1 MERTKK
7 QKMEDLILLIIFLA
21 VFGAIFLWGQMSYFH
36 TLGVMEKPYLI
47 QVDFDGDNSW
57 DVSFLADSYDS
68 DGNQLLMRFGDE
80 RYSIE
85 YSSFL
90 ATRLDI
96 VRDDHEP
103 GPLSDEQAEKLLEL
117 SKNKEGSEW

>member
-1 MERTKK
+1 MEYIEN
-7 QKMEDLILLIIFLA
+7 QKTRGFISSLIMLPAFGLAGLLGLMCGIDAFNIL
-21 VFGAIFLWGQMSYFH
+21 
-36 TLGVMEKPYLI
+36 EKPYLI

-68 DGNQLLMRFGDE
+68 DGNQLLMRFSDE

-96 VRDDHEP
+96 ARDDHEP

>member
-1 MERTKK
+1 MECT
-7 QKMEDLILLIIFLA
+7 EDHKRKGEIPLIIALSLISLFPL
-21 VFGAIFLWGQMSYFH
+21 
-36 TLGVMEKPYLI
+36 LGLMCTNSALDEMEKPYLI

-68 DGNQLLMRFGDE
+68 DGNQLLMRFDDE

-90 ATRLDI
+90 ATKLDI
-96 VRDDHEP
+96 ARNDHEP
-103 GPLSDEQAEKLLEL
+103 GPLSDAQAEKLLEL
-117 SKNKEGSEW
+117 SKDKEGSEW

>member
-7 QKMEDLILLIIFLA
+7 QEMEDLILLIILFTVL
-21 VFGAIFLWGQMSYFH
+21 GSIFLWGLMSYYN
-36 TLGVMEKPYLI
+36 TLDAMEKPYLI
-47 QVDFDGDNSW
+47 QVDFDSDNSW
-57 DVSFLADSYDS
+57 DASFLADSYDS

-90 ATRLDI
+90 ATKLDI
-96 VRDDHEP
+96 ARDDYEP
-103 GPLSDEQAEKLLEL
+103 GPLSDAQAEKLLEL
-117 SKNKEGSEW
+117 SKDKEGSEW

>member
-21 VFGAIFLWGQMSYFH
+21 VFGVIFLWGQMSYFH
-36 TLGVMEKPYLI
+36 TLDVMEKPYLI

-68 DGNQLLMRFGDE
+68 DGNQLLMHFSDE

-96 VRDDHEP
+96 ARDDHEP
-103 GPLSDEQAEKLLEL
+103 GPLSDEQVEKLLEL

>member
-36 TLGVMEKPYLI
+36 TLGVTEKPYLI